1 MNCTRNA
8 ARIDSHGVES
18 IVAEPI
24 QHYPACEDRAKFFS
38 REIRVTRL
46 DGSIVVLTLFA
57 DDANALRIAE
67 ALTDAEQA
75 QQAEVR
81 S

>member
-1 MNCTRNA
+1 M
-8 ARIDSHGVES
+8 
-18 IVAEPI
+18 
-24 QHYPACEDRAKFFS
+24 
-38 REIRVTRL
+38 TRL